1 MSNPS
6 INRLA
11 IRSSLYFLRPNS
23 ALALGI
29 AAATAVMVGA
39 LVVGDSVRGSLRK
52 LVVDRLANVDSLLH
66 SRVFFDPAI
75 LDEAADGKSIEFSPG
90 IVLSQAT
97 VERNEGG
104 SLTRASQVQLLA
116 LSASFW
122 DASNAYNSELPG
134 EVLGEDEA
142 AVNQALA
149 SELGLEVGD
158 EITVRGSTLVGVS
171 GDNPLGSREDESAS
185 IPRQKVKFILPDESV
200 GGITFVSTQSVARN
214 VFLSLATV
222 QDILEVDNKVNAA
235 LVFRA
240 GDAQETS
247 LQGRA
252 LCDALNLSFA
262 PKIEDYGL
270 TLKRHTRVF
279 PEASVDDPPV
289 KGLPPET
296 VFDYYQLSSEE
307 LVIDSETSEAI
318 KSKFGENV
326 ALSNLTYLANAI
338 AKVQPSDFEVSRR
351 GAASYEATN
360 LTTYYG
366 DESSLMGRAS
376 PISMLQPMGVLDFQ
390 PSDFATTVLSERFVP
405 YSIILGVRR
414 SKSALDLESFAE
426 IPMSERNAPY
436 GWVNSWL
443 ADQLDL
449 KANDWIQIKF
459 FEPETVDGRE
469 VERSFNMHIVG
480 VVPITEP
487 SRRFTRSKPAQFSE
501 KPTRFNDPGLTPYV
515 PGVTDQD
522 SISNWDVPFPL
533 TYDIDDVDDDYW
545 NNHRLTPK
553 VFMPHI
559 YASSNRRF
567 GSRFGDVTAF
577 RFDPSEFNNEDELR
591 AKIEETLLNTRV
603 QKGLYF
609 TPVRQRLLRSASG
622 TTPFDMLFIS
632 LSFFVIVAALLLVFL
647 LFKLGLQRR
656 HSELGLLAAQGFT
669 PKRIRSLYI
678 REFLIIS
685 VIGAGLGIVLGL
697 GYARLMVAGL
707 ETWWIG
713 AISSQFLSFFFSSI
727 SLVGGAV
734 AGLLACMGAIF
745 LALRPASKMRALSM
759 LRSQISDTPEATGKS
774 QKMLLTLSGLCF
786 LGAIALVLTAMNQT
800 GMARAG
806 CFFGTG
812 MMLLA
817 SSLLAIRFGID
828 ATASGGK
835 GLGGQSLLQ
844 LAWLAI
850 CRNPLRSTLSI
861 GLLAVATFLI
871 ASMSLFQ
878 IAPTEKGYGGFDL
891 LGTSSSPI
899 YRNIGSRQVREE
911 SLSPDAV
918 NVLTQVTVISMRA
931 RFGEDAS
938 CNNLFQATQPTILAV
953 PPRLRELHD
962 FAPGSAEFEWAASL
976 DTSNPWNAL
985 AESAFGSEDDP
996 VPVILDQNTAAWSLK
1011 QGASLDSII
1020 RLRINSRDIY
1030 FRTVGLLSNSVLQ
1043 GKLLIGQGNFESLF
1057 PEIGGY
1063 SFFMVDSA
1071 GADTS
1076 KVISA
1081 MEEGWSTE
1089 GLDLTSSA
1097 ETLEK
1102 FLAVQNTYISAFQSL
1117 GALGLLLGTFGLAA
1131 VQVRSVMEREREFA
1145 LMRAIGFAPN
1155 RIAFLLTIETV
1166 ILLGGGLAT
1175 GILCAAIALAP
1186 FLMEQRTQLA
1196 ILGPAVMLAA
1206 VALVGFITALLAV
1219 RTANRQSVLEALRG

>member
-11 IRSSLYFLRPNS
+11 LRSSLYFFRSNT
-23 ALALGI
+23 ALAFGI
-29 AAATAVMVGA
+29 AAATAVIVGA

-52 LVVDRLANVDSLLH
+52 LVVDRLANVDVLLH
-66 SRVFFDPAI
+66 SRVFFDPEI
-75 LDEAADGKSIEFSPG
+75 LSEAAQDKDIVVAPSIL
-90 IVLSQAT
+90 LSQAT
-97 VERNEGG
+97 VERNESG

-116 LSASFW
+116 VSSGFW
-122 DASNAYNSELPG
+122 DSSNSFNSELPG

-149 SELGLEVGD
+149 LELGLEIGD
-158 EITVRGSTLVGVS
+158 EITVRGNTLIGVS

-200 GGITFVSTQSVARN
+200 GGITFISTQSVARN

-222 QDILEVDNKVNAA
+222 QDVLEVEGKVNAA
-235 LVFRA
+235 LVMQPA
-240 GDAQETS
+240 EAKTP
-247 LQGRA
+247 LQGRE
-252 LCDALNLSFA
+252 LCDSLNLKLS
-262 PKIEDYGL
+262 PSIEDYGL
-270 TLKRHTRVF
+270 TLKRHKRIF
-279 PEASVDDPPV
+279 PDAEVDNPSV
-289 KGLPPET
+289 KGMPPEV
-296 VFDYYQLSSEE
+296 VFDYFQLSSEE
-307 LVIDSETSEAI
+307 LVIDDETSQII
-318 KSKFGENV
+318 KDTFGPNT

-338 AKVQPSDFEVSRR
+338 VKVEPTQFDQGRN
-351 GAASYEATN
+351 GTAASYEAAN
-360 LTTYYG
+360 LESYYG
-366 DESSLMGRAS
+366 DESGLVARAS
-376 PISMLQPMGVLDFQ
+376 PINMLQPLGVMEYQPTDFE
-390 PSDFATTVLSERFVP
+390 SKVIGDRVVP

-414 SKSALDLESFAE
+414 SETSLDLESFAE
-426 IPMSERNAPY
+426 IPMEERNTPY

-443 ADQLDL
+443 AEQLDL
-449 KANDWIQIKF
+449 KPDDWIQIKY
-459 FEPETVDGRE
+459 FEPETVDGKE
-469 VERSFNMHIVG
+469 VERSFNMQVVG
-480 VVPITEP
+480 IVPITEP
-487 SRRFTRSKPAQFSE
+487 SRRFTRSRPAQFSE
-501 KPTRFNDPGLTPYV
+501 LPTRFNDPGLTPYV

-533 TYDIDDVDDDYW
+533 TYDIDSVDDTYW

-553 VFMPHI
+553 IFMPHI
-559 YASSNRRF
+559 YAASNRRF
-567 GSRFGDVTAF
+567 GSRFGTVTAF
-577 RFDPSEFNNEDELR
+577 RFNPSDFSDESELR
-591 AKIEETLLNTRV
+591 TKIENALLNTRV

-609 TPVRQRLLRSASG
+609 TPVRERLLRSASG

-656 HSELGLLAAQGFT
+656 HSEIGLLAAQGFT
-669 PKRIRSLYI
+669 PKKIRGIYL

-685 VIGAGLGIVLGL
+685 AVGAGIGILLGL

-713 AISSQFLSFFFSSI
+713 AISSRFLTFFFSNV

-734 AGLLACMGAIF
+734 AGFVACMLAIF
-745 LALRPASKMRALSM
+745 VALRPASKMRALSM
-759 LRSQISDTPEATGKS
+759 LRSQITDAPEEAGKG
-774 QKMLLTLSGLCF
+774 QKMLLLLSGLCF
-786 LGAIALVLTAMNQT
+786 LGAVALVLTAMNLT

-812 MMLLA
+812 MLLLFA
-817 SSLLAIRFGID
+817 ALLAIRFGID
-828 ATASGGK
+828 ATVASGK
-835 GLGGQSLLQ
+835 SLAGQSLWQ

-850 CRNPLRSTLSI
+850 CRNPLRSTLSL
-861 GLLAVATFLI
+861 GLLSVATFLI

-878 IAPTEKGYGGFDL
+878 IAPSEKGYGGFDL
-891 LGTSSSPI
+891 IGTTSSPI
-899 YRNIGSRQVREE
+899 YRNIGSRQVRED
-911 SLSPDAV
+911 SLSPEAV
-918 NVLTQVTVISMRA
+918 STLSNITVISMRA

-962 FAPGSAEFEWAASL
+962 FAPKSVEFEWAASQE
-976 DTSNPWNAL
+976 TGNPWNAL
-985 AESAFGSEDDP
+985 TESATGVQEDPIP
-996 VPVILDQNTAAWSLK
+996 VVLDQNTAAWSLK

-1020 RLRINSRDIY
+1020 CLRINSRDIY
-1030 FRTVGLLSNSVLQ
+1030 FRTVGLLGNSVLQ
-1043 GKLLIGQGNFESLF
+1043 GKLLIDQANFEEVF

-1063 SFFMVDSA
+1063 SFFMVDT
-1071 GADTS
+1071 ADS
-1076 KVISA
+1076 DPGKVIAA

-1102 FLAVQNTYISAFQSL
+1102 YLAVQNTYISAFQSL

-1131 VQVRSVMEREREFA
+1131 VQIRSVMEREREFA
-1145 LMRAIGFAPN
+1145 LMRAVGFAPS
-1155 RIAFLLTIETV
+1155 RIAALLTIETV

-1175 GILCAAIALAP
+1175 GIICAAIALAP

-1196 ILGPAVMLAA
+1196 VMGPGIMLAA
-1206 VALVGFITALLAV
+1206 VALVGFVTAMLAV
-1219 RTANRQSVLEALRG
+1219 RTANKQSVLDGLRG